1 MIRNKRLTLAMSAMA
16 LSALGVATL
25 TVPAVA
31 DDSTSQDTTTP
42 EQVSA
47 LVADAATS
55 AGVPAA
61 DFTSEAPVSVMVP
74 ESASEGIGVHGVD
87 GSGFIVSVPVGVSVA
102 DGVTAGDGSTV
113 YAGTDGHPDIT
124 VTPLE
129 SGVRI
134 STVLWDDSQST
145 SFGYPLPEGVEG
157 EIQSDGSV
165 ILTRALEMDN
175 GSAPTDAD
183 VIVGQIE
190 PAWAVDANGKAVPT
204 TYVLADGMLTQ
215 KVDTT
220 DAAFPVVADPTWGF
234 TGPLQIRARW
244 TRAETA
250 TIANGGWGA
259 TGLTAV
265 CAAAGG
271 AMGGPPIAAIFGA
284 GCLATGGPAIYTAG
298 VAQNSNPKR
307 CLEGFLT
314 YVPGV
319 SVVVPWYGTYACK

>member
-1 MIRNKRLTLAMSAMA
+1 
-16 LSALGVATL
+16 
-25 TVPAVA
+25 
-31 DDSTSQDTTTP
+31 
-42 EQVSA
+42 
-47 LVADAATS
+47 
-55 AGVPAA
+55 
-61 DFTSEAPVSVMVP
+61 MVP
-74 ESASEGIGVHGVD
+74 ESASEGIGIHGAD

-113 YAGTDGHPDIT
+113 YAGTDGHPDVT

-165 ILTRALEMDN
+165 ILTRALEVDN
-175 GSAPTDAD
+175 GGAPTEAD

-220 DAAFPVVADPTWGF
+220 DAAFPVVADPTWGVH
-234 TGPLQIRARW
+234 RA
-244 TRAETA
+244 TPDSC
-250 TIANGGWGA
+250 
-259 TGLTAV
+259 AV
-265 CAAAGG
+265 DPCR
-271 AMGGPPIAAIFGA
+271 
-284 GCLATGGPAIYTAG
+284 
-298 VAQNSNPKR
+298 NSNHRERGMGRHWPHR
-307 CLEGFLT
+307 RLRGRRRSDGRSAYCRHLWSR
-314 YVPGV
+314 VPGHRRAGHLHGRCR
-319 SVVVPWYGTYACK
+319 PELEPEAMP